1 MTLTHSAA
9 RPDRWSDKW
18 SNEVV
23 LTTRSNAAS
32 GCGRFSATPTENL
45 SCWSSDV
52 ASATSIIAGHRVEAD
67 QFGRVRIPTGQ
78 QPHEIAGPVPDV
90 EDVVRRRLSRRGRGH
105 RAIDDL
111 VVQPVVVAWPRSSNA
126 AISHAEPRLGVESG
140 IPSARSVSGARR
152 TEDLMRQKRSNS
164 HLLTVIALRVHRY
177 YTSAVI
183 FI

>member
-1 MTLTHSAA
+1 VTLTHSA

-111 VVQPVVVAWPRSSNA
+111 VVQPVVVAWRAFVECGDIACRATSRSRVWN
-126 AISHAEPRLGVESG
+126 PQCKVGV
-140 IPSARSVSGARR
+140 RS
-152 TEDLMRQKRSNS
+152 
-164 HLLTVIALRVHRY
+164 
-177 YTSAVI
+177 TSDRGSDASEAK
-183 FI
+183 